1 MDINGQNGTRQL
13 KEQRKEGMLIAY
25 STGRVAEWSPKVLVC
40 QALKE
45 KIMSAIERSS
55 RRVAERFRNAVLD
68 RPQLQN
74 FRMLKAKAKRRR
86 N

>member
-1 MDINGQNGTRQL
+1 MDTNGQKGTRHL
-13 KEQRKEGMLIAY
+13 KERRKEGMLIAY

-40 QALKE
+40 QALKD
-45 KIMSAIERSS
+45 KIMLAIERSS
-55 RRVAERFRNAVLD
+55 RRVAERFRDAKLD

-74 FRMLKAKAKRRR
+74 LRMLKAKAKRRR